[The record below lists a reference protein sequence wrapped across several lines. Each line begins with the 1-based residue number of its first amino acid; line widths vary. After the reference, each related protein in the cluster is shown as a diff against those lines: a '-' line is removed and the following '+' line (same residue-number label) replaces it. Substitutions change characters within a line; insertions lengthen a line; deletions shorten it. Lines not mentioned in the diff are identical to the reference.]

1 MTSSRGDGAPVRG
14 TSSKVA
20 TRASAARDPKHA
32 FQDLVDLLIASVRSP
47 RQRER
52 VLRAAGVSL
61 SGEGLNGLALVRRQ
75 GSITVSD
82 LAQRLEIDPSTASRQ
97 IHRLERLGLVTRST
111 DAADRRIARLTTTA
125 KGRKLLDRVRD
136 VSLNDFDVVL
146 RSWSQADRTRFAELL
161 DRFREE
167 LLAGSVD
174 EQGWSIPAASVEPGA
189 GSSARTSRSTGTRRA
204 GKTR

>member
-1 MTSSRGDGAPVRG
+1 VTSSRRDDTSVRAAAR
-14 TSSKVA
+14 SSV
-20 TRASAARDPKHA
+20 RASSARDPKNA

-61 SGEGLNGLALVRRQ
+61 SGAGLNGLALVRRQ

-82 LAQRLEIDPSTASRQ
+82 LANRLEIDPSTASRQ
-97 IHRLERLGLVTRST
+97 IQRLERLGLVTRSS
-111 DAADRRIARLTTTA
+111 DAADGRIARLTTTA
-125 KGRKLLDRVRD
+125 KGRKLLDRVRE

-146 RSWSQADRTRFAELL
+146 RSWSETDRTRFAQLL

-167 LLAGSVD
+167 LLRGSVD
-174 EQGWSIPAASVEPGA
+174 ERGWSVPAPPAEMPPLPA
-189 GSSARTSRSTGTRRA
+189 GSSRARRSARGAQPNR
-204 GKTR
+204 

>member
-1 MTSSRGDGAPVRG
+1 LTSSRGDDATVR
-14 TSSKVA
+14 SSA
-20 TRASAARDPKHA
+20 GRTASRARSARDPKHA

-47 RQRER
+47 RQRGR

-61 SGEGLNGLALVRRQ
+61 SGAGLNGLALVRRQ

-82 LAQRLEIDPSTASRQ
+82 LASRLEIDPSTASRQ
-97 IHRLERLGLVTRST
+97 IHRLERLGLVTRSS

-125 KGRKLLDRVRD
+125 KGRKLLDRVRE

-146 RSWSQADRTRFAELL
+146 GTWSETDRTRFAELL

-167 LLAGSVD
+167 LLAGRVD
-174 EQGWSIPAASVEPGA
+174 EQGWSVPAPSPEERSSRAPSPRAPAA
-189 GSSARTSRSTGTRRA
+189 RRA
-204 GKTR
+204 TSER

>member
-1 MTSSRGDGAPVRG
+1 MR
-14 TSSKVA
+14 A
-20 TRASAARDPKHA
+20 TRAGDASGRRGRAAAAPRAGSERDPKHA

-61 SGEGLNGLALVRRQ
+61 SGAGLNGLALVRRQ

-82 LAQRLEIDPSTASRQ
+82 LANRLEIDPSTASRQ
-97 IHRLERLGLVTRST
+97 IHRLERLGLVTRSS
-111 DAADRRIARLTTTA
+111 DATDRRIARLTMTA
-125 KGRKLLDRVRD
+125 KGRKLLDRVRE

-146 RSWSQADRTRFAELL
+146 RAWSPADRARFAELL

-167 LLAGSVD
+167 LLRGRID
-174 EQGWSIPAASVEPGA
+174 EMGWSVPASSSPPRPDRSRPAAS
-189 GSSARTSRSTGTRRA
+189 SRARTLGR
-204 GKTR
+204 